1 MYNQLV
7 IDDYEQLE
15 FESEIRD
22 FEFSQIDNEN
32 EEDINNIS
40 KMSFSDLAVTGTD
53 WTVETLVGQ
62 IKKGNIQLNPSFQRR
77 DAWSGQ
83 VKSRFIESIF
93 LGLPIPQIILAE
105 QKGKKGKFIV
115 IDGKQRL
122 LSLKQFALPDD
133 NESALKLTGLDVLS
147 KFNRMSYQ
155 DILDK
160 LYYDEIDAFNN
171 QTIRTVVIKNWKNVE
186 VLYLLFLRLNT
197 GSIKLSPQELRQ
209 ALYPG
214 KFIDYVNKESSTN
227 KYLQKMMNIKKA
239 DFRMR
244 DVEIMI
250 RYFSF
255 YFFADKYTG
264 SMQNFLDMTCEK
276 LNNSFDALSMEIK
289 KAVENFNSAVDLTFR
304 VFEHEA
310 AFKKFKNGKYEDRYN
325 RAVIDIML
333 YYFSKADKEHIL
345 IKKSQIVK
353 AFETLCSEDLQ
364 FISSLETTTKS
375 LPSVH
380 YRFEKWGKELS
391 TITEEA
397 LNIPEGY

>member
-1 MYNQLV
+1 M
-7 IDDYEQLE
+7 
-15 FESEIRD
+15 
-22 FEFSQIDNEN
+22 
-32 EEDINNIS
+32 
-40 KMSFSDLAVTGTD
+40 K
-53 WTVETLVGQ
+53 
-62 IKKGNIQLNPSFQRR
+62 
-77 DAWSGQ
+77 
-83 VKSRFIESIF
+83 
-93 LGLPIPQIILAE
+93 IIML
-105 QKGKKGKFIV
+105 I
-115 IDGKQRL
+115 
-122 LSLKQFALPDD
+122 
-133 NESALKLTGLDVLS
+133 
-147 KFNRMSYQ
+147 
-155 DILDK
+155 
-160 LYYDEIDAFNN
+160 
-171 QTIRTVVIKNWKNVE
+171 
-186 VLYLLFLRLNT
+186 
-197 GSIKLSPQELRQ
+197 
-209 ALYPG
+209 
-214 KFIDYVNKESSTN
+214 
-227 KYLQKMMNIKKA
+227 KMMNIKKA

-304 VFEHEA
+304 VFEHGA

-353 AFETLCSEDLQ
+353 AFENLCSEDLQ